1 MASDSHLWAVGY
13 DDVGHAEHVR
23 DVIGSLGHEHSL
35 VVLDVAVVVR
45 YADGSV
51 TIDGEPF
58 VAPTKHQ
65 PHSFAS
71 FLANMALSA
80 PLLTG
85 PAVGSRLGSTG
96 TTVQGAAISDEF
108 VNEVAGMIKPGS
120 SALFVLDQ
128 HADAKLET
136 ILQRIQGLGGTIV
149 KTTVDLPRVKQI
161 QLALAATAN
170 YQEDPNTLR
179 QQSLGDPALPE
190 VKEVP

>member
-1 MASDSHLWAVGY
+1 MASDAHLWAAGY
-13 DDVGHAEHVR
+13 DDVGHAERVR
-23 DVIGSLGHEHSL
+23 DVIRGLGHEHRL

-45 YADGSV
+45 YADGSL

-58 VAPTKHQ
+58 VVPTKHR

-96 TTVQGAAISDEF
+96 TAAQGTAISDDF
-108 VNEVAGMIKPGS
+108 VNEVAGIIKPGS
-120 SALFVLDQ
+120 SALFVLEEP
-128 HADAKLET
+128 ADANLEL
-136 ILQRIQGLGGTIV
+136 ILQQIQGLGGTIV
-149 KTTVDLPRVKQI
+149 KTTVDLPRAKQI

-170 YQEDPNTLR
+170 YQAFE
-179 QQSLGDPALPE
+179 
-190 VKEVP
+190 

>member
-1 MASDSHLWAVGY
+1 MASDAHLWAVGY
-13 DDVGHAEHVR
+13 DDVGHADDVR
-23 DVIGSLGHEHSL
+23 DVIRSLGHEHRL

-58 VAPTKHQ
+58 VAPAKHR

-71 FLANMALSA
+71 FLANLALTA

-85 PAVGSRLGSTG
+85 AAVGRSLGNTG
-96 TTVQGAAISDEF
+96 KAVIEGTAISDDF
-108 VNEVAGMIKPGS
+108 VNEVAGIIKPGS

-128 HADAKLET
+128 HADANFET

-149 KTTVDLPRVKQI
+149 KTTVDLPRAKQI
-161 QLALAATAN
+161 QLALAATTS
-170 YQEDPNTLR
+170 YGEDRNHSAPTR
-179 QQSLGDPALPE
+179 SDGQ
-190 VKEVP
+190 

>member
-1 MASDSHLWAVGY
+1 MASDAHLWAVGY

-23 DVIGSLGHEHSL
+23 DVIRGLGHEHRL
-35 VVLDVAVVVR
+35 VVLDLAVVVR

-58 VAPTKHQ
+58 VARAKHQ

-71 FLANMALSA
+71 LLANMALSA

-96 TTVQGAAISDEF
+96 TAAQPTAISDEF

-120 SALFVLDQ
+120 SAVFVLDQ
-128 HADAKLET
+128 HDDANLEA
-136 ILQRIQGLGGTIV
+136 ILRRIQGLGGTIV
-149 KTTVDLPRVKQI
+149 KTTVDIPRVKQI
-161 QLALAATAN
+161 QLALAVPAN
-170 YQEDPNTLR
+170 YQEAPNTPR
-179 QQSLGDPALPE
+179 QRSLPDPALSDG
-190 VKEVP
+190 KEAL